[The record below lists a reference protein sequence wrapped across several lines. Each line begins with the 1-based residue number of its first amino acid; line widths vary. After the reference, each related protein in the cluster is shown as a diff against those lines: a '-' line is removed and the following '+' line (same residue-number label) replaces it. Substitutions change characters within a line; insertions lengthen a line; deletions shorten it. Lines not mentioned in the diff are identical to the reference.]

1 MLTGM
6 RASWVLSLAV
16 APGCHSRGVTPPGR
30 NRDTPPAFAAFPAN
44 VAGRSPARALQL
56 AQGMHLRTK
65 SFAVSALALCLGACA
80 VGTDPTAAT
89 DPTTS
94 DTAAHGKGADAGGS
108 GNDAGTAVDGSAV
121 KDASA
126 LNAASASNDASAPND
141 AQPPPPPPP
150 DAAPISA
157 SHWVN
162 GYYVGYQNNLLAP
175 ADIDW
180 TNLTHLSVGAVIPN
194 ADGTLDTSFYID
206 NTNGPLWAK
215 QTVTLAHQN
224 GRKAIVMLGG
234 AATRTGWVGAMSSNR
249 AAFEQNLLNLAK
261 NYGFDGFDL
270 DWEDFPTSDEPLML
284 ALVQDLRK
292 ALPSTLITIPV
303 GWLNANDNP
312 LKASAIYAT
321 LAPLVDQLNIMSYGM
336 AGPWGGWKTWHSAA
350 LGGDTPSTPSSVKS
364 SIQGFLNA
372 GVPAAKMGIGIGFY
386 GSCWAPGVTAPNQA
400 LGSATIVADDNVM
413 SYRHIYETYLTPQ
426 VLQWDSTAS
435 ATYLS
440 FSSPHGPEGCT
451 FVSYE
456 DEKSITEKAK
466 YVKSAGLG
474 GAIIWTIGEGHLP
487 SLAPGKRDPLL
498 TALGTGLQ

>member
-1 MLTGM
+1 
-6 RASWVLSLAV
+6 
-16 APGCHSRGVTPPGR
+16 
-30 NRDTPPAFAAFPAN
+30 
-44 VAGRSPARALQL
+44 
-56 AQGMHLRTK
+56 
-65 SFAVSALALCLGACA
+65 
-80 VGTDPTAAT
+80 
-89 DPTTS
+89 
-94 DTAAHGKGADAGGS
+94 
-108 GNDAGTAVDGSAV
+108 
-121 KDASA
+121 
-126 LNAASASNDASAPND
+126 
-141 AQPPPPPPP
+141 
-150 DAAPISA
+150 
-157 SHWVN
+157 WVN

-292 ALPSTLITIPV
+292 ALPSTIITIPV

-321 LAPLVDQLNIMSYGM
+321 LAPMVDQLNIMSYGM

-350 LGGDTPSTPSSVKS
+350 LGGETPSTPSSVKT
-364 SIQGFLNA
+364 SIQAYLND

-386 GSCWAPGVTAPNQA
+386 GSCWAPGVTTPNQA
-400 LGSATIVADDNVM
+400 LGSATVVADDNVM
-413 SYRHIYETYLTPQ
+413 SYRHIYESYLTPQ
-426 VLQWDSTAS
+426 VLQWDPAAS

-440 FSSPHGPEGCT
+440 FSSPHGAEGCT

-474 GAIIWTIGEGHLP
+474 GAIVWTIGEGHLP

-498 TALGTGLQ
+498 TALGAGLQ